1 MPALE
6 LSSRGP
12 AVKGRKPKV
21 AEQRRLEGDV
31 SHRPPTTPALVGGRP
46 DEAERIVAP
55 PNFSR
60 HQAAVWKV
68 VLADLREGG
77 ILDRADLATVEAFAT
92 AMGHVREIRA
102 ALKIIRSTEKRLMA
116 AEDAPVDPI
125 RAALAKADLGHLLA
139 DAARGTQANP
149 MLSQERGF
157 LTEARQIGEHLG
169 ISPMA
174 RTRLGLD
181 AKGSIKPKG
190 MQGELERK
198 LGPSPRQIFPVPPGP
213 TS

>member
-1 MPALE
+1 M
-6 LSSRGP
+6 
-12 AVKGRKPKV
+12 KGRKPKV
-21 AEQRRLEGDV
+21 VEQRRLEGDV
-31 SHRPPTTPALVGGRP
+31 SHRPPATPALIGGRP
-46 DEAERIVAP
+46 DDDEKIPAP

-60 HQAAVWKV
+60 HQTAVWRV
-68 VLADLREGG
+68 VLADLRDGG
-77 ILDRADLATVEAFAT
+77 ILDRADLSTVEAFAT
-92 AMGHVREIRA
+92 ALGHVREIRA
-102 ALKIIRSTEKRLMA
+102 ALKIIRSTEKSLMA
-116 AEDAPVDPI
+116 AEGAPDDPV
-125 RAALAKADLGHLLA
+125 RSALAKADLGHLLA

-169 ISPMA
+169 LSPMA
-174 RTRLGLD
+174 RTRLGLE

-198 LGPSPRQIFPVPPGP
+198 LGPSPRAPIFPTPTPGP